1 MKHEEGEMTKAAN
14 CSCASFERFEG
25 ASVSAY
31 VAAFL
36 DESEQQSPSADN
48 RYRCRVCGRQWEKRP
63 PDMKGAGTRPSL
75 VRLD

>member
-1 MKHEEGEMTKAAN
+1 MNAQN
-14 CSCASFERFEG
+14 CSCAKFGRLEG

-36 DESEQQSPSADN
+36 EELESASPSPSGSK
-48 RYRCRVCGRQWEKRP
+48 RYRCRACGREWEKRAP
-63 PDMKGAGTRPSL
+63 EVKAAGTRPSL